1 MPVQER
7 EIKLILE
14 IQSNERF
21 AKLFLEECTT
31 KIIVLSEKE
40 VYIFNKEFK
49 YYQIVKNNGLIMNLI
64 SEVLHRVL
72 EQWLDKYQK
81 DFATI
86 VMNKELDK
94 DEKDMLKDNTKK
106 LIKNVF
112 TAIKNIESTT
122 FMTNI
127 IKQVL
132 VKATLSPDQQT
143 KLNRLDNYLNF
154 RNCKLNLK
162 TLDYAD
168 RNEDDFVTEY
178 LDYDF
183 KPKADKEI
191 KKYIKSILLQI
202 CNNDINDYNFIM
214 SYLGYCITSETK
226 EQTYLNVVGPSASN
240 GKSTL
245 IKMMESVFSIYTF
258 KSDRRTF
265 SETFGKQH
273 KYFASMKN
281 KRIVYIEEL
290 DKNKMNGELLKDTVD
305 GNKIN
310 NEVLFGTNEEIQIMF
325 KLLFFSNNLMNFD
338 SDSGIKRRM
347 ITLYFNSK
355 FVDAE
360 DYDREVVSYTNG
372 SVFLKDKKLLT
383 KFDDDEFK
391 NAFVHIIISKAKEY
405 FDNGIVVPDKYKQ
418 ITTDLCE
425 ENDKMMTFIEN
436 NLDKT
441 NDTNDIIAK
450 DEFKNLYNAYTKC
463 NHAWTTVL
471 SDIKR
476 CNLTYNKDRWGVA
489 NGIKSRGVI
498 VGLKK
503 KSVNDLEFVSE
514 THSLPD
520 PNGLD
525 YYRIPCTT
533 LNDDELLK
541 RYIDI
546 EKELNDTKHHFE
558 IMRLEFEAY
567 KLSHPHVEV
576 KVKVEEEEVNFIDFD
591 DMIEKAPVV
600 VKVASK
606 KAGSKLVK
614 K

>member
-7 EIKLILE
+7 EIKMILE

-64 SEVLHRVL
+64 SEVLHKVL
-72 EQWLDKYQK
+72 EQWIDKYQK
-81 DFATI
+81 ERIEI
-86 VMNKELDK
+86 VRNTDIDK
-94 DEKDMLKDNTKK
+94 AEKDMLIKDNAKS
-106 LIKNVF
+106 IKDVY

-154 RNCKLNLK
+154 RNGKLDLK
-162 TLDYAD
+162 TLDFTE

-183 KPKADKEI
+183 KLKSDKGI
-191 KKYIKSILLQI
+191 KKYIKEILLQI
-202 CNNDINDYNFIM
+202 CNNDKDDYEFIM

-290 DKNKMNGELLKDTVD
+290 DKNKINGELLKDTVD

-338 SDSGIKRRM
+338 SDPGIKRRM

-360 DYDREVVSYTNG
+360 DYDKEVASYTNG
-372 SVFLKDKKLLT
+372 SVFLKDKKLLN
-383 KFDDDEFK
+383 KFDDDDFK

-405 FDNGIVVPDKYKQ
+405 FENGIVVPDKYKQ
-418 ITTDLCE
+418 ITADLCE

-441 NDTNDIIAK
+441 NKTEDIIAK
-450 DEFKNLYNAYTKC
+450 EEFKCMFNAYTKC
-463 NHAWTTVL
+463 NYAWTTVL

-476 CNLTYNKDRWGVA
+476 CNLTYSKDRWGMH
-489 NGIKSRGVI
+489 NGIKTRGVI

-503 KSVNDLEFVSE
+503 KECSNNEVDFVEE
-514 THSLPD
+514 TNSLPD
-520 PNGLD
+520 PLGLD
-525 YYRIPCTT
+525 YGLPCTQLT
-533 LNDDELLK
+533 DDELLR
-541 RYIDI
+541 RYTDVS
-546 EKELNDTKHHFE
+546 KELNDTKYQFE
-558 IMRLEFEAY
+558 MMRLKFEAY
-567 KLSHPHVEV
+567 KLSHPHVEA
-576 KVKVEEEEVNFIDFD
+576 KVEVEEEVNFIDFD
-591 DMIEKAPVV
+591 EMIDQAPVK

-606 KAGSKLVK
+606 KAGSKLIER
-614 K
+614 